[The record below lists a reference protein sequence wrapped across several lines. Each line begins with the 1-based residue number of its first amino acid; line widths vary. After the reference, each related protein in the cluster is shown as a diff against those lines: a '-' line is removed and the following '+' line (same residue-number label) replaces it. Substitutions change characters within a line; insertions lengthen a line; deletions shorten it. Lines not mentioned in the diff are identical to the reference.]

1 MLFLSASF
9 DPQQGAAAAAAQQFG
24 GVSPGSSTPHHNS
37 IDDSENSSVASLDEQ
52 FYTEAYPSKL
62 CCFCNLSEKSFL
74 GQGDMV
80 KYTISESALKEFHEK
95 KDAKDKEDQR
105 VAEEQQQTSSG
116 GERPKSPS
124 SLNAR
129 RKIRKFISGDNNEPV
144 DELEVIGYQEEVDVS
159 LLFEATGVFY
169 AHFNCALWSAGVS
182 KSKTETPTKD
192 SSVPVLKHVSA
203 AVLKAIGVKCAH
215 CKHYGAS
222 VACKA
227 SERFYHW
234 PCAVASGAFLE
245 KSTLTMVSVE
255 SYESVAALASTAAYL
270 YYTGEQWKIGKVAE
284 IPPTK
289 LGNLLYCTT
298 CGQHYLYSG
307 AHIKITERIRG
318 GWQCQKCK
326 TCQNCRLSGHED
338 RYLLCDVCDGAYHSY
353 CLRPQM
359 SSVPKNGWK
368 CKRCRR
374 CTDCNSKTPGSGQ
387 SSRWHANYSVCDS
400 CYQQRNKGLACP
412 CCGRAYRH
420 SAQREMMQC
429 SSCRKH
435 VHSSCD
441 PEASEEKVIE
451 RRAVQFN
458 YMYICKI
465 CKGQQA
471 LKSPSV
477 VAGNAFAAPI
487 SRAYDDPSP
496 SDPNDE
502 EYDPKNEGKA
512 GLLAAQRK
520 KMQQM
525 TNQSKPGFS
534 WGAQKGLPG
543 PEGVSTASSLAEKKK
558 RVAEIRSRKGRTPK
572 FKGMVGLQRP
582 QACEGVEPEDENKM
596 ICVSNKDN
604 FTNMQDICVMCGSLG
619 NDLEGRLIGCAQC
632 GQCYHPHCVNVKVTK
647 VILQKGWRCL
657 DCTVCEG
664 CGRKHDEANTILCD
678 DCDISY
684 HIYCA
689 DPPLD
694 HVPDGAWKCKACSLC
709 QYCGKD
715 TPGVNSSWFDSYST
729 CGPCHSLQQCPLC
742 EEGYED
748 GELMVICMTCS
759 RWCHGECD
767 SIQNEH
773 EAEIC
778 MEQGYTCQLCRP
790 EHMPPPHIAL
800 RGAGAEDEE
809 DHKVRA
815 RGPPSPPLSPDYP
828 VYGGYYSNASYM
840 LDGVMLSERG
850 MQHLKSL
857 TIEKDKIRR
866 KRRMGEMGLG
876 MMGMDP
882 MGGSSHDNSLEGDD
896 DDDDDPPIIVAGSS
910 GHKDGEIVR
919 PLPDGSAPDPP
930 EGFTIVVKDNGL
942 MVLRKR
948 RYRDLKKVGI
958 GGFLAKTR
966 TPKQMTKKEEEGGED
981 GKPKKRP
988 AWRPKKNKI
997 LVQYPEYIQDS
1008 FFGKDFM
1015 VKCPDKV
1022 EDDDVL
1028 PPVNEK
1034 KLPVQNDG
1042 KTIHLH
1048 RDALAALEELKSKEE
1063 AEKKEK
1069 EDEEAKA
1076 RELIEAAAK
1085 KASEE
1090 AEQVQKE
1097 LDALKK
1103 EAGEVDKDLKTEVA
1117 EGEDKTDEEMG
1128 LDDGMLPSDLF
1139 GEGMFDIFKA
1149 GADIDIDEDALEEAE
1164 ENTDEQKATTATDV
1178 NNELAEGLKDM
1189 LGPGFNA
1196 EDMED
1201 IFATVADPPKS
1212 EVIKQDVDQPDSVKK
1227 EITEESPS
1235 PMPSSDM
1242 ETAFTIKNEAGT
1254 IGGPQ
1259 VTGAPS
1265 PAQPQLNPT
1274 SPLTVGQPQTPGMV
1288 EQLGVSQASM
1298 LPAQPVMSVQPGML
1312 GQQALPGQLQTRM
1325 MMPQQRPQMTLQQG
1339 QQMGIQQNVLN
1350 TQTGMIEPRMVR
1362 APQQVL
1368 QQRMPGMVG
1377 QNQNMSP
1384 VSQPSMGQ
1392 QPRPMQQQPQGQTI
1406 IHQQLPG
1413 QQGIMGQRMMVP
1425 GQPGQQPI
1433 MGQRPGMVQRPTMM
1447 QGQPGMMQ
1455 QPGMSGALSGQRPGL
1470 PQPQQPGMGANPQQ
1484 SMMQGPQQ
1492 GMGPGGPQ
1500 QQAQH
1505 QPGQSSAATPQSNTQ
1520 SVHFQK
1526 WEADEPLGDQA
1537 TIAMILY
1544 ANINNPS
1551 LKTEYPNWPDRMKQ
1565 IAKIWKNLPNEKRA
1579 PYVQRAR
1586 ENRTANRMNRG
1597 PVSILVF
1604 FIFFLVVVISPPLY
1618 TSVGELACS
1627 DRPAFPSPGTHRH
1640 HRCAVLSP

>member
-1 MLFLSASF
+1 
-9 DPQQGAAAAAAQQFG
+9 
-24 GVSPGSSTPHHNS
+24 
-37 IDDSENSSVASLDEQ
+37 
-52 FYTEAYPSKL
+52 
-62 CCFCNLSEKSFL
+62 
-74 GQGDMV
+74 MV
-80 KYTISESALKEFHEK
+80 KYTISESALKEFSEK
-95 KDAKDKEDQR
+95 REAKDKEDR
-105 VAEEQQQTSSG
+105 AAEEEQQASSG
-116 GERPKSPS
+116 GERTKSPS

-192 SSVPVLKHVSA
+192 SSVPILKHVSG

-245 KSTLTMVSVE
+245 KSSLTMVSVE
-255 SYESVAALASTAAYL
+255 SYEAVAALASTAAYL

-284 IPPTK
+284 IPPAK

-435 VHSSCD
+435 VHSTCD

-471 LKSPSV
+471 MKSPSV

-502 EYDPKNEGKA
+502 EYDPKSEGKA
-512 GLLAAQRK
+512 TALAAQRK

-525 TNQSKPGFS
+525 ASQQMAKPGFT

-543 PEGVSTASSLAEKKK
+543 PEGAMTAASLAEKKK
-558 RVAEIRSRKGRTPK
+558 RVAEKRARKGRTPK

-582 QACEGVEPEDENKM
+582 QASEGVEPEDENKM

-689 DPPLD
+689 EPPLD
-694 HVPDGAWKCKACSLC
+694 HVPDGAWKCKWCSLC

-715 TPGVNSSWFDSYST
+715 QPGINASWFDSYST

-778 MEQGYTCQLCRP
+778 MEQTYTCQLCRP

-809 DHKVRA
+809 EHKVRA

-866 KRRMGEMGLG
+866 KRRMDAMG

-896 DDDDDPPIIVAGSS
+896 EDDDDPPVIVAGSS

-966 TPKQMTKKEEEGGED
+966 TPKQMTKKEEENGED

-1034 KLPVQNDG
+1034 KLPAQNDG

-1069 EDEEAKA
+1069 EEEEAKA

-1103 EAGEVDKDLKTEVA
+1103 EAGEVDKDMKTEVA
-1117 EGEDKTDEEMG
+1117 EGDDKADEEMG
-1128 LDDGMLPSDLF
+1128 LDDGMLPTDLF

-1149 GADIDIDEDALEEAE
+1149 GADIDIDDDALEEAE
-1164 ENTDEQKATTATDV
+1164 ENTEEEKLHNNATASDV

-1212 EVIKQDVDQPDSVKK
+1212 EVIKQDIDQPDSVKQ
-1227 EITEESPS
+1227 ETVEDSSIPEP
-1235 PMPSSDM
+1235 PSDM
-1242 ETAFTIKNEAGT
+1242 ETPVTIKNETGVP
-1254 IGGPQ
+1254 GGPQ
-1259 VTGAPS
+1259 MEGSPS
-1265 PAQPQLNPT
+1265 PAQAQMNST
-1274 SPLTVGQPQTPGMV
+1274 SPMIVGHLPTPGM
-1288 EQLGVSQASM
+1288 
-1298 LPAQPVMSVQPGML
+1298 PAQQGIPQPGML
-1312 GQQALPGQLQTRM
+1312 PVRPGISAQQPGVPNQQALPGQVQARM
-1325 MMPQQRPQMTLQQG
+1325 MMPQQRPQMTLQQA

-1350 TQTGMIEPRMVR
+1350 TQTGMIEPRLVR
-1362 APQQVL
+1362 APQVM

-1377 QNQNMSP
+1377 QNPSMSP
-1384 VSQPSMGQ
+1384 VSQQPVMGQ
-1392 QPRPMQQQPQGQTI
+1392 QPRPMQQQQPQGQTI
-1406 IHQQLPG
+1406 IHQQAPG
-1413 QQGIMGQRMMVP
+1413 QPGIMGQRMMVP
-1425 GQPGQQPI
+1425 GQPGQPPMMVQRPPMQ
-1433 MGQRPGMVQRPTMM
+1433 MGQRPGMMP
-1447 QGQPGMMQ
+1447 GQPQGMMQ
-1455 QPGMSGALSGQRPGL
+1455 QQPGMAGAMPGQRPGL
-1470 PQPQQPGMGANPQQ
+1470 TQGMGSNPQPG
-1484 SMMQGPQQ
+1484 MMQGPQQ
-1492 GMGPGGPQ
+1492 GMGPGNSQ
-1500 QQAQH
+1500 QQGQQ
-1505 QPGQSSAATPQSNTQ
+1505 QPGQSTTPTPQSNTQ

-1597 PVSILVF
+1597 PVSISCFLF
-1604 FIFFLVVVISPPLY
+1604 FSGDCDSS
-1618 TSVGELACS
+1618 SVHKCWKACLFRQACS
-1627 DRPAFPSPGTHRH
+1627 PLHWALTDIIV
-1640 HRCAVLSP
+1640 VLSVSLARRM

>member
-1 MLFLSASF
+1 M
-9 DPQQGAAAAAAQQFG
+9 
-24 GVSPGSSTPHHNS
+24 
-37 IDDSENSSVASLDEQ
+37 
-52 FYTEAYPSKL
+52 
-62 CCFCNLSEKSFL
+62 
-74 GQGDMV
+74 
-80 KYTISESALKEFHEK
+80 
-95 KDAKDKEDQR
+95 
-105 VAEEQQQTSSG
+105 
-116 GERPKSPS
+116 
-124 SLNAR
+124 
-129 RKIRKFISGDNNEPV
+129 
-144 DELEVIGYQEEVDVS
+144 DELEVIGYQDEVETS
-159 LLFEATGVFY
+159 LLFESSGTFY
-169 AHFNCALWSAGVS
+169 AHFNCALWSSGVS
-182 KSKTETPTKD
+182 KSKTESASKD
-192 SSVPVLKHVSA
+192 SSTPILKHVSG
-203 AVLKAIGVKCAH
+203 AVLKAIGTKCAH

-222 VACKA
+222 VSCKA
-227 SERFYHW
+227 SDRVYHW

-245 KSTLTMVSVE
+245 KSSLTMVSVE
-255 SYESVAALASTAAYL
+255 SYESVAALASAAAYL

-284 IPPTK
+284 IPPSK

-338 RYLLCDVCDGAYHSY
+338 RYLLCDVCDGAYHAY

-359 SSVPKNGWK
+359 ASVPKNGWK

-420 SAQREMMQC
+420 SAQREMVQC

-435 VHSSCD
+435 VHNSCD
-441 PEASEEKVIE
+441 PDASEEKVLE
-451 RRAVQFN
+451 KRSVQYN
-458 YMYICKI
+458 YMYVCKI

-471 LKSPSV
+471 MKSPSV

-496 SDPNDE
+496 ESNVEEMEAKPGMMVVKKKTMPNLG
-502 EYDPKNEGKA
+502 P
-512 GLLAAQRK
+512 
-520 KMQQM
+520 
-525 TNQSKPGFS
+525 KPGFT

-543 PEGVSTASSLAEKKK
+543 PEGSAASLAEKKK
-558 RVAEIRSRKGRTPK
+558 RVAEIRARKGRTPK

-582 QACEGVEPEDENKM
+582 QPSEGVEPENENKM
-596 ICVSNKDN
+596 ICCSNQDD
-604 FTNMQDICVMCGSLG
+604 FTNKQDICVMCGSLG

-664 CGRKHDEANTILCD
+664 CGQKHDEANTILCD

-689 DPPLD
+689 EPALD
-694 HVPDGAWKCKACSLC
+694 HVPDGAWKCKWCSVC

-715 TPGVNSSWFDSYST
+715 SPGLNASWFDSYST

-748 GELMVICMTCS
+748 GELMVTCMTCS

-767 SIQNEH
+767 SIQTEE

-778 MEQGYTCQLCRP
+778 MEQDYACQLCRP

-800 RGAGAEDEE
+800 RGAEE
-809 DHKVRA
+809 EEETKSRSK
-815 RGPPSPPLSPDYP
+815 GPPSPPLSPDYP
-828 VYGGYYSNASYM
+828 VFGGFYSNASYM

-857 TIEKDKIRR
+857 TLEKDKIRR
-866 KRRMGEMGLG
+866 KRRMDAMG

-882 MGGSSHDNSLEGDD
+882 MGGGSHDNSLEGDD
-896 DDDDDPPIIVAGSS
+896 DEDDEPPMPGPSGPSGS
-910 GHKDGEIVR
+910 HKDGEIVR
-919 PLPDGSAPDPP
+919 PLADGSAPDPP

-966 TPKQMTKKEEEGGED
+966 TPKQMNKKEEEVQED

-1008 FFGKDFM
+1008 FFGKEFM

-1022 EDDDVL
+1022 DDEEVL
-1028 PPVNEK
+1028 PNASEK
-1034 KLPVQNDG
+1034 RIHYQNDG
-1042 KTIHLH
+1042 KTVHLH
-1048 RDALAALEELKSKEE
+1048 RDALAAIEELKAKEE
-1063 AEKKEK
+1063 ADKKEK
-1069 EDEEAKA
+1069 EEEEAKA
-1076 RELIEAAAK
+1076 RELMEAAAK
-1085 KASEE
+1085 KAAEE
-1090 AEQVQKE
+1090 ARLVQEE

-1103 EAGEVDKDLKTEVA
+1103 EAGEPDKDMKTEDKQD
-1117 EGEDKTDEEMG
+1117 EDI

-1139 GEGMFDIFKA
+1139 GDGMFDIFKA
-1149 GADIDIDEDALEEAE
+1149 GADIDIDEDALEQAE
-1164 ENTDEQKATTATDV
+1164 ETTEEEKAQANIATDA

-1201 IFATVADPPKS
+1201 IFATVAEPHETKQEAFKPDPDQMDGVKQEPVE
-1212 EVIKQDVDQPDSVKK
+1212 EVASTEQQSAMDSAFSGAVKQ
-1227 EITEESPS
+1227 EL
-1235 PMPSSDM
+1235 M
-1242 ETAFTIKNEAGT
+1242 
-1254 IGGPQ
+1254 
-1259 VTGAPS
+1259 
-1265 PAQPQLNPT
+1265 
-1274 SPLTVGQPQTPGMV
+1274 PGMSP
-1288 EQLGVSQASM
+1288 QPILSSTMSGQQSGVTQQQSMPQPGMPQQPSILQQAGLPQQPSMTQQTTIPQQTALSQQQ
-1298 LPAQPVMSVQPGML
+1298 QPGMPQQTMPQGGML
-1312 GQQALPGQLQTRM
+1312 GQSTITQPGMPMVRPAGMAPLGTAIQQPRM
-1325 MMPQQRPQMTLQQG
+1325 MTAQMQPGVMIQQRPQMG
-1339 QQMGIQQNVLN
+1339 MQQNVLN
-1350 TQTGMIEPRMVR
+1350 TQTGMMEQRMVR
-1362 APQQVL
+1362 PPQVIQQPGMPQQPGML
-1368 QQRMPGMVG
+1368 QQQPGII
-1377 QNQNMSP
+1377 
-1384 VSQPSMGQ
+1384 Q
-1392 QPRPMQQQPQGQTI
+1392 QPRPPIMQNQGNPM
-1406 IHQQLPG
+1406 PG
-1413 QQGIMGQRMMVP
+1413 QQSMMPGQRMMM
-1425 GQPGQQPI
+1425 PGQQPGV
-1433 MGQRPGMVQRPTMM
+1433 MQGQGQRPDMII
-1447 QGQPGMMQ
+1447 
-1455 QPGMSGALSGQRPGL
+1455 GQRPGL
-1470 PQPQQPGMGANPQQ
+1470 MPGQVQQPGLPGAMPGQRPTSPMAAGQQ
-1484 SMMQGPQQ
+1484 QVGGQQQQQPGVQQQQQ
-1492 GMGPGGPQ
+1492 GMMGGQ
-1500 QQAQH
+1500 Q
-1505 QPGQSSAATPQSNTQ
+1505 QPGQGGGPSSQSSTQ

-1544 ANINNPS
+1544 ANINNPN
-1551 LKTEYPNWPDRMKQ
+1551 LKTEHPNWAERMKQ

-1597 PVSILVF
+1597 PVSKPVM
-1604 FIFFLVVVISPPLY
+1604 FLLYLAVVIPPLY
-1618 TSVGELACS
+1618 YSVGEAACQ
-1627 DRPAFPSPGTHRH
+1627 DRHALP
-1640 HRCAVLSP
+1640 

>member
-1 MLFLSASF
+1 
-9 DPQQGAAAAAAQQFG
+9 
-24 GVSPGSSTPHHNS
+24 
-37 IDDSENSSVASLDEQ
+37 
-52 FYTEAYPSKL
+52 
-62 CCFCNLSEKSFL
+62 
-74 GQGDMV
+74 
-80 KYTISESALKEFHEK
+80 
-95 KDAKDKEDQR
+95 
-105 VAEEQQQTSSG
+105 
-116 GERPKSPS
+116 
-124 SLNAR
+124 
-129 RKIRKFISGDNNEPV
+129 
-144 DELEVIGYQEEVDVS
+144 
-159 LLFEATGVFY
+159 
-169 AHFNCALWSAGVS
+169 
-182 KSKTETPTKD
+182 
-192 SSVPVLKHVSA
+192 
-203 AVLKAIGVKCAH
+203 
-215 CKHYGAS
+215 
-222 VACKA
+222 
-227 SERFYHW
+227 
-234 PCAVASGAFLE
+234 
-245 KSTLTMVSVE
+245 
-255 SYESVAALASTAAYL
+255 
-270 YYTGEQWKIGKVAE
+270 
-284 IPPTK
+284 
-289 LGNLLYCTT
+289 
-298 CGQHYLYSG
+298 
-307 AHIKITERIRG
+307 
-318 GWQCQKCK
+318 
-326 TCQNCRLSGHED
+326 
-338 RYLLCDVCDGAYHSY
+338 
-353 CLRPQM
+353 
-359 SSVPKNGWK
+359 
-368 CKRCRR
+368 
-374 CTDCNSKTPGSGQ
+374 
-387 SSRWHANYSVCDS
+387 
-400 CYQQRNKGLACP
+400 
-412 CCGRAYRH
+412 
-420 SAQREMMQC
+420 MMQC

-471 LKSPSV
+471 MKSPSV

-512 GLLAAQRK
+512 AALAAQRK

-525 TNQSKPGFS
+525 ASQQMAKPGFT

-543 PEGVSTASSLAEKKK
+543 PEGAMTAASLAEKKK
-558 RVAEIRSRKGRTPK
+558 RVAEIRARKGRTPK

-582 QACEGVEPEDENKM
+582 QASEGVEPEDENKM

-689 DPPLD
+689 EPPLD
-694 HVPDGAWKCKACSLC
+694 HVPDGAWKCKWCSLC

-715 TPGVNSSWFDSYST
+715 QPGINASWFDSYST

-778 MEQGYTCQLCRP
+778 MEQTYTCQLCRP

-809 DHKVRA
+809 EHKVNRA

-866 KRRMGEMGLG
+866 KRRMDAMG

-896 DDDDDPPIIVAGSS
+896 EDDDDPPVMVAGSS

-1034 KLPVQNDG
+1034 KLPAQNDG

-1069 EDEEAKA
+1069 EEEEAKA

-1103 EAGEVDKDLKTEVA
+1103 EAGEVDKEMKTEVA
-1117 EGEDKTDEEMG
+1117 EGEDKADEEMG
-1128 LDDGMLPSDLF
+1128 LDDGMLPTDLF

-1149 GADIDIDEDALEEAE
+1149 GADIDIDDDALEEAE
-1164 ENTDEQKATTATDV
+1164 ENTEEEKGHNNATATDV

-1212 EVIKQDVDQPDSVKK
+1212 EVIKQDIDQPDSVKQ
-1227 EITEESPS
+1227 ETIEDSSIPG
-1235 PMPSSDM
+1235 PPSDM
-1242 ETAFTIKNEAGT
+1242 ETAMTIKNETGAP
-1254 IGGPQ
+1254 GGPQ
-1259 VTGAPS
+1259 MEGSPS
-1265 PAQPQLNPT
+1265 PAQAPMNPA
-1274 SPLTVGQPQTPGMV
+1274 SPMTVGHPQTPGM
-1288 EQLGVSQASM
+1288 
-1298 LPAQPVMSVQPGML
+1298 PVQQGIPQPGML
-1312 GQQALPGQLQTRM
+1312 PVRPVMSAQQPGMPNQQVLPGQVQARM
-1325 MMPQQRPQMTLQQG
+1325 MMPQQRAQMTLQQA

-1350 TQTGMIEPRMVR
+1350 TQTGMIEPRLVR
-1362 APQQVL
+1362 APQVM

-1377 QNQNMSP
+1377 QNPNMSP
-1384 VSQPSMGQ
+1384 VSQQPGMGQ
-1392 QPRPMQQQPQGQTI
+1392 QTRPMQQQQQPQGQTI
-1406 IHQQLPG
+1406 IHQQAPG

-1425 GQPGQQPI
+1425 GQPGQPPMMVQRPPMQI
-1433 MGQRPGMVQRPTMM
+1433 GGQRPGMMP
-1447 QGQPGMMQ
+1447 GQPPSMMQ
-1455 QPGMSGALSGQRPGL
+1455 QPGMAGAMPGQRPVLTQG
-1470 PQPQQPGMGANPQQ
+1470 QQPGMGPNHQQ
-1484 SMMQGPQQ
+1484 GMMQGPQQ
-1492 GMGPGGPQ
+1492 SMGPGNPQ
-1500 QQAQH
+1500 QQGQQ
-1505 QPGQSSAATPQSNTQ
+1505 QPGQSTTPTPQSNTQ

-1597 PVSILVF
+1597 PVSIPG
-1604 FIFFLVVVISPPLY
+1604 FLSFSGDCDSS
-1618 TSVGELACS
+1618 SVHKCWKACLFRQACS
-1627 DRPAFPSPGTHRH
+1627 PLHWALTDIIV
-1640 HRCAVLSP
+1640 VLSESLARRM